1 MHAMDGGRVRYLDG
15 LRGVAALIVLI
26 THISITLVSQFIT
39 VHGDDSPLTKTV
51 VPFGKLPIG
60 FLWNGNSAVC
70 VFFIL
75 SGFVMADF
83 GFRTKLGLTAQVAR
97 RYVRLALPIL
107 LTSTFAYL
115 FMKFGLFRN
124 VEAGQVIDSGW
135 LATWYNFAYSGRSMI
150 YESLFETFLNG
161 TYLYNANL
169 WTMQSELIG
178 SIAILSIVS
187 LSRDRK
193 ERVAFYLLFAAVSI
207 STYLPLFA
215 AGSLLREFKDNA
227 RFGLARNTV
236 PVLVFA
242 VGCYF
247 CSMPAASI
255 DNPLPWH
262 SFLPEAFHG
271 DGVRYLHEIGSIF
284 IVWGLICAPS
294 IQAFFASSIPQWLG
308 RISFTLYLIHI
319 PLLCSLT
326 SAIILMLAGHGR
338 IITVLVCGPV
348 TLFACLG
355 MAAILTP
362 VVDRWPILLSRFV
375 GDWIHRLMHGLTDDV
390 IRMEPRSRAKP

>member
-1 MHAMDGGRVRYLDG
+1 MDGGRVRYLDG

-39 VHGDDSPLTKTV
+39 VHGDDSPLTKAV

-83 GFRTKLGLTAQVAR
+83 GFRSNLGLTAQVAR

-193 ERVAFYLLFAAVSI
+193 ERVALLPALCCCQHLNLSSSFCRWLAVARIQGQRSLRSSQEHCAGSSFCRWLLF
-207 STYLPLFA
+207 
-215 AGSLLREFKDNA
+215 LLD
-227 RFGLARNTV
+227 
-236 PVLVFA
+236 
-242 VGCYF
+242 
-247 CSMPAASI
+247 
-255 DNPLPWH
+255 
-262 SFLPEAFHG
+262 
-271 DGVRYLHEIGSIF
+271 
-284 IVWGLICAPS
+284 
-294 IQAFFASSIPQWLG
+294 ASS
-308 RISFTLYLIHI
+308 F
-319 PLLCSLT
+319 
-326 SAIILMLAGHGR
+326 
-338 IITVLVCGPV
+338 
-348 TLFACLG
+348 
-355 MAAILTP
+355 
-362 VVDRWPILLSRFV
+362 DR
-375 GDWIHRLMHGLTDDV
+375 
-390 IRMEPRSRAKP
+390 